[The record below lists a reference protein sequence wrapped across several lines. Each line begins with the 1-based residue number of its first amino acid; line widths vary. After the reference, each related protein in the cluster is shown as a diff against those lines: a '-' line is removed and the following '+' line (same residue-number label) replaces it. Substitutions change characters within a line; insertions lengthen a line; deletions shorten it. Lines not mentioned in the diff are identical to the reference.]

1 MEQVNQTG
9 NNMPNKKSK
18 SKKDSMEALANMG
31 ANMSA
36 MLSGASPLADTQS
49 DNADGAET
57 VPSELAQSSAPDNP
71 PVTNSTQDAKVQSAE
86 SAEDKGVAETQTPT
100 SQMAESETA
109 PPTPIEVNI
118 DQTQGNA
125 IYSSLLG
132 VQNTLDN
139 FKLDVKKDSLR
150 EVVSAA
156 VKEAT
161 TAHWNEI
168 ARQEKAEANKRREQ
182 GLPGNSYEIHQAADK
197 RNAELQ
203 QLDIHHMEL
212 YEASNKVIHDRLC
225 ELLGRANLYPLSK
238 PKFKDENGHILLKSL
253 YLYPWYCFLR
263 VYFDK
268 HVRWFFKTIV
278 WSIWLICIGLLFFIA
293 RDNAILQKQQDI
305 NRYVHAYFSDNDEV
319 TMELEGIDLMF
330 SDQKVMPM
338 PIDKFREYMKER
350 KKEVLEKAQDK
361 TKDKAKG
368 RKQK

>member
-1 MEQVNQTG
+1 MDQEQLNQTE
-9 NNMPNKKSK
+9 NNMPPKKKKSQK
-18 SKKDSMEALANMG
+18 DAKKAIANMG
-31 ANMSA
+31 ANLGAMMSP
-36 MLSGASPLADTQS
+36 ASPVTDTQPV
-49 DNADGAET
+49 NAEGTEIGSVET
-57 VPSELAQSSAPDNP
+57 TLSSVPDNP
-71 PVTNSTQDAKVQSAE
+71 PVTNPVQDAKVQSAE
-86 SAEDKGVAETQTPT
+86 SAEDKGGAETQTPT
-100 SQMAESETA
+100 SQVAESETT
-109 PPTPIEVNI
+109 PPSPIEVNI

-139 FKLDVKKDSLR
+139 FKLDVKQDSLR

-168 ARQEKAEANKRREQ
+168 TRQEKAEANKRREQ
-182 GLPGNSYEIHQAADK
+182 GLPGNAYEIHQAADK

-212 YEASNKVIHDRLC
+212 YEASNKVIHERLC

-238 PKFKDENGHILLKSL
+238 PKFKDENGHIPLKSL
-253 YLYPWYCFLR
+253 YLYPWYCCLR

-268 HVRWFFKTIV
+268 HVRWFFKTVV

-293 RDNAILQKQQDI
+293 RDNAILQKQQNI
-305 NRYVHAYFSDNDEV
+305 NRYVHAYFSDNADV

-330 SDQKVMPM
+330 SDQEVMPM
-338 PIDKFREYMKER
+338 PIKDYREYMKER
-350 KKEVLEKAQDK
+350 KKEAKASR
-361 TKDKAKG
+361 
-368 RKQK
+368 RK